1 MRYLLTVLAAL
12 FLASDASAQAAQQ
25 GKKKKAKDEFPTQAD
40 LKPHEAAKLFREEEP
55 IKFVLIANLG
65 RLKHDRT
72 QNPPWREGRIS
83 YEESPGQSAEVPVR
97 LRTRGIWRLKE
108 CEFPP
113 LRFDFKKDS
122 VKQTLFE
129 KLDKPKLVTHCR
141 DTKEGDQLILAEFQL
156 YRIYNLLTPYSH
168 RVRLA
173 QVAYADSGSG
183 KVETTR
189 YAFLEEEP
197 AAVAHRVGAMLVKQQ
212 GATVADLVPSAATL
226 FAVFQYF
233 IGNTD
238 WSIAGLHNVELLTS
252 DSLHVPV
259 PYDFDFSGAVNARYA
274 TTDPRLP
281 IHRVRDRLYRGYC
294 MPNDSVFA
302 PVFTLFESKK
312 DSIYALY
319 HDDIGRLLDAD
330 RAKET
335 LEYFDEFYKT
345 ISNPRD
351 AKHEIIDRC
360 ITRNKVN

>member
-1 MRYLLTVLAAL
+1 MRYLLITLLYLA
-12 FLASDASAQAAQQ
+12 LANEASAQAAQQ
-25 GKKKKAKDEFPTQAD
+25 GKKKKTKDEFPTQSD
-40 LKPHEAAKLFREEEP
+40 LRPHEAAKLFRDDAP
-55 IKFVLIANLG
+55 MKLVLIANFG
-65 RLKHDRT
+65 RLRHDRT
-72 QNPPWREGRIS
+72 QSPPWRDARLS
-83 YEESPGQSAEVPVR
+83 YEDSSGTSVEVPVR
-97 LRTRGIWRLKE
+97 IRTRGTWRLKQ
-108 CEFPP
+108 CDMPP

-122 VKQTLFE
+122 VKETIFA
-129 KLDKPKLVTHCR
+129 KLDKPKLVTHCK
-141 DTKEGDQLILAEFQL
+141 DSKEGDQLILAEFQL
-156 YRIYNLLTPYSH
+156 YRIYNLLTQYSH

-173 QVAYADSGSG
+173 QLAYADSGSG

-197 AAVAHRVGAMLVKQQ
+197 AAVAHRVGAMVVKQQ
-212 GATVADLVPSAATL
+212 GATASDLVPSAAVL
-226 FAVFQYF
+226 FAVFEYF

-252 DSLHVPV
+252 DTLHVPV

-281 IHRVRDRLYRGYC
+281 IHRVRERLYRGYC
-294 MPNDSVFA
+294 MASDSVYA
-302 PVFTLFESKK
+302 PVFALFQSKK

-345 ISNPRD
+345 IGNPTD
-351 AKHEIIDRC
+351 AKREIEDRC
-360 ITRNKVN
+360 IRRPGAS